1 MNLVLDSNIFISG
14 LITPNG
20 TISKLILRDLKDS
33 ILICPEFL
41 LDEILSKFEKIKGIT
56 KLNDYQLNELIFRI
70 IKRIDLIDNDLIDYR
85 YQKQAYDLVKDIDK
99 KDLLFVAL
107 SIQTGFMLW
116 TGDKKIMEGL
126 KKKGFDLTIGTKQLL
141 KQIKI

>member
-41 LDEILSKFEKIKGIT
+41 FDETSHVLSFTQEKHYK
-56 KLNDYQLNELIFRI
+56 
-70 IKRIDLIDNDLIDYR
+70 
-85 YQKQAYDLVKDIDK
+85 
-99 KDLLFVAL
+99 
-107 SIQTGFMLW
+107 
-116 TGDKKIMEGL
+116 
-126 KKKGFDLTIGTKQLL
+126 
-141 KQIKI
+141 

>member
-1 MNLVLDSNIFISG
+1 
-14 LITPNG
+14 
-20 TISKLILRDLKDS
+20 
-33 ILICPEFL
+33 
-41 LDEILSKFEKIKGIT
+41 
-56 KLNDYQLNELIFRI
+56 
-70 IKRIDLIDNDLIDYR
+70 
-85 YQKQAYDLVKDIDK
+85 LVKDIDK

-116 TGDKKIMEGL
+116 TGDKKLMEGL